1 MKITDVKV
9 TEVKRIILVRVHT
22 DEGLVG
28 LGECSGMNGPVV
40 RSVVEGSL
48 RPLLLGE
55 DPRDIERLWER
66 MYVSTYKIRGQS
78 QSIGISGV
86 DIALWDLLGKALD
99 VPVYRLL
106 GGCYRDRIRMYASSV
121 PRELKDPARSA
132 EMAARYVESG
142 FAALKVKVGT
152 RWGFDDLPDLA
163 VQTVR
168 AIRQAIGP
176 GPGLMVD
183 ANSAYTAHT
192 AIRMGRQFEE
202 QDIFHFEEPV
212 PFHDLGA
219 MAQVAAA
226 LDVPVAGGEQDHTRY
241 RFREILEQGAA
252 DILQCD
258 VTKAGGLSE
267 CKKIAAMADAFGKPV
282 TPHNTAQ
289 TVGMAATLHFLA
301 STPNCRYAQE
311 CTILPDQKVDPARD
325 ELLTEPFRVVN
336 GTLSVPKGPGLGVT
350 LNEEIVERFG
360 T

>member
-9 TEVKRIILVRVHT
+9 TLVKRIILVRVFT

-40 RSVVEGSL
+40 RSVVEDSL
-48 RPLLLGE
+48 KPLLIGE
-55 DPRDIERLWER
+55 DPLRIERLWEK
-66 MYVSTYKIRGQS
+66 MYVSTYKLRGQS

-86 DIALWDLLGKALD
+86 DIALWDLLGKALNA
-99 VPVYRLL
+99 PVYQLL
-106 GGCYRDRIRMYASSV
+106 GGCYREKIRMYASSV
-121 PRELKDPARSA
+121 PRELKDPVRSA
-132 EMAARYVESG
+132 DMAARCVDAG
-142 FAALKVKVGT
+142 FTALKVKVGA

-176 GPGLMVD
+176 DVELMVD

-192 AIRMGRQFEE
+192 AIRMGRKFEE

-241 RFREILEQGAA
+241 RFREILEQNAA
-252 DILQCD
+252 DIIQCD
-258 VTKAGGLSE
+258 VIKAGGLSE
-267 CKKIAAMADAFGKPV
+267 CRKIAALADAFGKPV
-282 TPHNTAQ
+282 TPHNTNQ

-301 STPNCRYAQE
+301 STPNCRYAHE
-311 CTILPDQKVDPARD
+311 CTILPDQRHDPARD
-325 ELLTEPFRVVN
+325 ELLTEPFKPEN
-336 GTLSVPKGPGLGVT
+336 GFLTVPKGPGLGVT
-350 LNEEIVERFG
+350 LNEEIVKKFG